1 MAAVG
6 IKKSERRIQKM
17 DDQDER
23 IASIFDMDEVSE
35 VTDDTLK
42 TYLQYIKNNLDI
54 ACEITGIQDF
64 EWEEYYIIGPGSKK
78 EHEKLRKTRPSY
90 MDHYKIIAFDDEPD
104 EDYGILVNLRRISD
118 GKKFTLPLADLK
130 ATDKKNPNYQILD
143 DYSVWF
149 ASWR

>member
-1 MAAVG
+1 
-6 IKKSERRIQKM
+6 M

-23 IASIFDMDEVSE
+23 IASIFDMDEVPE
-35 VTDDTLK
+35 VTDDTVK
-42 TYLQYIKNNLDI
+42 TYLQHIKDNID
-54 ACEITGIQDF
+54 ASCEITGIEDF

-90 MDHYKIIAFDDEPD
+90 MDRYKIIAFDDEPN

-130 ATDKKNPNYQILD
+130 TTDKKNPSYQILD

-149 ASWR
+149 VNWR